1 MGRRKNGQY
10 LFYIVLGVI
19 ATLFFLQRYR
29 KIEGFQDTPIKSIIL
44 NLQGG
49 LGNQLFVYAGGL
61 TLKNKYNVPLYLLP
75 VDENSNVHSKKDYR
89 FLFDDQKSIEYT
101 DPLLSD
107 TRQVNVQNQ
116 FFGPWND
123 IPTDQNTNILIKY
136 HWFQDFPSIKDVIP
150 QIKRE
155 VVGHLSEIYRD
166 VNMDKRS
173 SAFIHVRRGDYT
185 KEAGGMYA
193 LDINYYNSGLEE
205 LNKSDSIQTIYIF
218 SDDIAWC
225 KQQAWNTSKR
235 IEYINEPDEMK
246 ALYMMSQCE
255 GGAVISNSTFSSWG
269 AMLGPYMSS
278 DRVVQPSKWLF
289 NGNLSLPTE
298 WIKK

>member
-1 MGRRKNGQY
+1 M
-10 LFYIVLGVI
+10 
-19 ATLFFLQRYR
+19 
-29 KIEGFQDTPIKSIIL
+29 
-44 NLQGG
+44 
-49 LGNQLFVYAGGL
+49 
-61 TLKNKYNVPLYLLP
+61 KNKYKVPLYLLP
-75 VDENSNVHSKKDYR
+75 LEYEGSNIHSKKDYR
-89 FLFDDQKSIEYT
+89 FLFDDQTPIEYT
-101 DPLLSD
+101 DPLMLD
-107 TRQVNVQNQ
+107 IRKVDVHIH

-123 IPTDQNTNILIKY
+123 IPAGENKNIYIKN
-136 HWFQDFPSIKDVIP
+136 HWFQDFPSIKPVFP
-150 QIKRE
+150 QVKRE
-155 VVGHLSEIYRD
+155 VVGHLSEMYKD
-166 VNMDKRS
+166 VNIDKKS

-205 LNKSDSIQTIYIF
+205 LNKSDSIKIIYIF

-225 KQQAWNTSKR
+225 KQQVWNTTKH
-235 IEYINEPDEMK
+235 IEYIDEPDEMK
-246 ALYMMSQCE
+246 VLYMMSQCE

-278 DRVVQPSKWLF
+278 DIIVYPSKWLF